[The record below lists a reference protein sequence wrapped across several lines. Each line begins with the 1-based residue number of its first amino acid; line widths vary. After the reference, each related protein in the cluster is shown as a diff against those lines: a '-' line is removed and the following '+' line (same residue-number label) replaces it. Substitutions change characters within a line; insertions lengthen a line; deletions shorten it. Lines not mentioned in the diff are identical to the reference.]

1 MEELAKSRNE
11 NLRKR
16 CGSRFYNGTIKS
28 GTWDSLPPLC
38 KPKLYYSD
46 KHKLIACTI
55 PKSGSTSWR
64 KALLISDG
72 VVNASSPEEI
82 AQEDAF
88 KLGMKKRYLWLHFKN
103 NSTRTRAEINKR
115 LNEYY
120 RIIVVREPLERIVSA
135 YLDKIVHGRKKY
147 ARIALSMHNGTG
159 SHATFEE
166 FVDSIINKPSTTY
179 DTHWDLYESICDP
192 CRLQYNYIVK
202 LETMSQDAKYVS
214 KITGIDSHLLTSI
227 KSDEKIPL
235 LKHKWKTEYQEYLE
249 SLPKDKLMK
258 LFNIYSRDYE
268 LFGYSIPQF
277 VLSSKNKN

>member
-1 MEELAKSRNE
+1 MQSPNIIMDLSHLNKCTITCFVLLLGFFIYINVTSSYLTNRGETRKYHFVGGAAKVAYSPKRNMEELAKSRNE

-147 ARIALSMHNGTG
+147 ARIALSMHNGT
-159 SHATFEE
+159 
-166 FVDSIINKPSTTY
+166 V
-179 DTHWDLYESICDP
+179 
-192 CRLQYNYIVK
+192 
-202 LETMSQDAKYVS
+202 
-214 KITGIDSHLLTSI
+214 